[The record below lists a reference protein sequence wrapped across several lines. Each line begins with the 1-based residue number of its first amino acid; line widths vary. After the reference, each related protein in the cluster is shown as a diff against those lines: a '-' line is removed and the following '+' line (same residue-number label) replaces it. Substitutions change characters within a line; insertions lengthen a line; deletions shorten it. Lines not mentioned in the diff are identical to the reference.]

1 VEVIFD
7 TSEFVLAERSR
18 RKVEDL
24 LLQVPGVDDVYVSVI
39 TLAEL
44 KHGVRRADTPE
55 RMSKRQR
62 FLDEVMSAFIILP
75 VTSEIALRAGEL
87 DAELE
92 LQGATL
98 DIADVLIA
106 ATALEHN
113 LAVLTHNTRHFE
125 RISGLRL
132 LTA

>member
-18 RKVEDL
+18 TKVENL
-24 LLQVPGVDDVYVSVI
+24 LLQVPETDDVYVSVI

-55 RMSKRQR
+55 RAFKRQR
-62 FLDEVMSAFIILP
+62 FLDEVMSTFIILP

-92 LQGATL
+92 LQGAAL
-98 DIADVLIA
+98 DIADVIIA
-106 ATALEHN
+106 ATALEHK
-113 LAVLTHNTRHFE
+113 LSMMTHNTRHFE
-125 RISGLRL
+125 RIPGLRL
-132 LTA
+132 LTS